1 MAQPLPQHVFDR
13 LNADEYLQLFDRV
26 IERFHLSLEEFRE
39 LAIIGSSI
47 VYKEHT
53 VAELSTLI
61 AQALPDRAQEADDIA
76 LDYIGF
82 QLVPVLDYVEGVA
95 EFISSKKGDLAYFQK
110 FARAVLTPEAMLFER
125 LRYMLSSAGRSAEEY
140 SPQERHNYFA
150 LLLSLVNGSITS
162 EQVFGVLIQP
172 VDSGGLGFDKD
183 IAQKAAE
190 RMVLE
195 VGAGAATLEMF
206 KEIDDLRKQILGDQ
220 YTSIIEGQTVTATD
234 TNYQVEKL
242 KEQYQTFIQRQD
254 VVDIV
259 SAVVNTSET
268 QSVKEQLYE
277 AINTKDQGAFLEAL
291 GILFSSGT
299 LKQLFKNDERYIAF
313 WRPRV
318 LKAEGLEVIRVFDEN
333 PARPKYLG
341 AFVKFVLEKR
351 FDMKEEES
359 VLWGVYLSSVAHH
372 AGDYEYE
379 HLAYGDTNTET
390 FVWSV

>member
-277 AINTKDQGAFLEAL
+277 AINTKDQ
-291 GILFSSGT
+291 
-299 LKQLFKNDERYIAF
+299 ERF
-313 WRPRV
+313 
-318 LKAEGLEVIRVFDEN
+318 
-333 PARPKYLG
+333 
-341 AFVKFVLEKR
+341 
-351 FDMKEEES
+351 
-359 VLWGVYLSSVAHH
+359 
-372 AGDYEYE
+372 
-379 HLAYGDTNTET
+379 
-390 FVWSV
+390 